1 MQLKPSVQL
10 TGITSELLLGLVICN
25 DIYKKYN
32 VEMVIT
38 SLLDSKHSPKSLHYS
53 GNAADLRTSNI
64 PDLLTRKKILEEIKT
79 SLGVHYDVVDEK
91 THFHIEYQPLYLQ

>member
-1 MQLKPSVQL
+1 MQLKPSVKL
-10 TGITSELLLGLVICN
+10 TGITSELLIGLTICN

-38 SLLDSKHSPKSLHYS
+38 SLLDSKHSAKSLHYS

-64 PDLLTRKKILEEIKT
+64 SDQLTRKKILEEINA
-79 SLGVHYDVVDEK
+79 SLGTHYDIVDEA
-91 THFHIEYQPLYLQ
+91 THFHIEYQPIYLK